1 MRPSR
6 RQLLRLAAV
15 AAALPAVARVARAE
29 TFPSRPITM
38 IVPAAV
44 GGPTDTLGRVVGERM
59 ARALGQ
65 YIVYENMGS
74 AAGSI
79 AVGRAARAAPDGYTL
94 SIGHWTTHVANGA
107 VYKLS
112 YDLMNDFEPV
122 ALLASPPLMIVS
134 ANAVPANDLNGLIAW
149 LKANPDKASEGT
161 GGAGAPSHISGVL
174 FQALTGTRFQF
185 VPYRGAAPA
194 MQDLLAG
201 QIDMMFDQ
209 VPNCLPQV
217 TAGRIRAYA
226 VTAPRRL
233 AVAPDIPTVDEAGLP
248 GFYFSN
254 WHGLWVPRGTSKDI
268 VVKLNAAVMEALA
281 DQVVRARL
289 AQLGFEIFSTGQ
301 QTPEALRAHQKAE
314 MEKWWPIIRA
324 AGIEAE

>member
-1 MRPSR
+1 
-6 RQLLRLAAV
+6 
-15 AAALPAVARVARAE
+15 
-29 TFPSRPITM
+29 
-38 IVPAAV
+38 
-44 GGPTDTLGRVVGERM
+44 VGERVG
-59 ARALGQ
+59 RALGQ
-65 YIVYENMGS
+65 FIAFENMGS

-107 VYKLS
+107 VFKLP

-134 ANAVPANDLNGLIAW
+134 SNAVPASDLKGLIAW
-149 LKANPDKASEGT
+149 LKENPDKATEGT

-174 FQALTGTRFQF
+174 FQAITGTRFRF

-194 MQDLLAG
+194 MQDLLSG

-209 VPNCLPQV
+209 VPNSLPQV
-217 TAGRIRAYA
+217 IAGRIRAYA
-226 VTAPRRL
+226 VTAKHRL

-254 WHGLWVPRGTSKDI
+254 WHGLWVPKRTPEGI
-268 VVKLNAAVMEALA
+268 VARLNAAVTEALA
-281 DQVVRARL
+281 DPAVRARL
-289 AQLGFEIFSTGQ
+289 GQLGFEIFPPEQ
-301 QTPEALRAHQKAE
+301 QTPQALGAHQRAE